1 VKHTELTEQQRQELE
16 SWLQKGFSDYA
27 GLCGKGGDHF
37 AADAERRALDMA
49 KIYNYTQAEL
59 DGMFYRGNIHR
70 NIGIQVKKYAP
81 EFLAVLRDEVELSE
95 DDDPLAL
102 RRGLYTLMER
112 GFPALALVDLMLAC
126 TCDYGITFLDI
137 LMFADPLQRYLDRI
151 KENLDHFRYPK
162 RPRRFK
168 DPVPLS
174 LEFLMEAK
182 SHNFRPTASMTFHLA
197 YFYTFLKRF
206 GGTHETLG
214 QLLRVMRHVRLRAPV
229 VADYLKIRG
238 KGRLNG
244 LSLQRRV
251 LRFFE
256 SQPSLKRTIRKDVRD
271 YLGPN
276 VDKRKTLFTNFESP
290 QPTFS

>member
-1 VKHTELTEQQRQELE
+1 VKPIELTKRQRKRLE
-16 SWLQKGFSDYA
+16 SWVQKGFADYA
-27 GLCGKGGDHF
+27 GLCGKGGDKF
-37 AADAERRALDMA
+37 AAMAQTSARDMA
-49 KIYNYTQAEL
+49 KTYNHTQAEL
-59 DGMFYRGNIHR
+59 DRMFYRGNIHH
-70 NIGIQVKKYAP
+70 NIGIQVEKYAR

-95 DDDPLAL
+95 DDDTLAL
-102 RRGLYTLMER
+102 RSDLYGLMER

-137 LMFADPLQRYLDRI
+137 LMFADPLQSYLDRI
-151 KENLDHFRYPK
+151 KEKLDNFRYPK

-214 QLLRVMRHVRLRAPV
+214 QLLRVMRHVRLRVPV

-238 KGRLNG
+238 KGRLSG

-256 SQPSLKRTIRKDVRD
+256 SQPPLGRTIRKDIRD

-276 VDKRKTLFTNFESP
+276 VENRKTPLYEF
-290 QPTFS
+290 